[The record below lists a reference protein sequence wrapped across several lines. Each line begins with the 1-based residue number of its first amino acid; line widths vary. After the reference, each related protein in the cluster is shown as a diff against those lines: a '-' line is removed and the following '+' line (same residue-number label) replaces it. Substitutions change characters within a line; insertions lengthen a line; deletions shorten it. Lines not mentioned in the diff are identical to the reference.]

1 MTTES
6 YDKSDIVADLP
17 DQGCEYD
24 NNKPF
29 VIKTTPC
36 GQLGHYMH
44 LTPDYLLN
52 DTIGLAYGPY
62 EKVKLIAAS
71 RVCSQLYFSKLI

>member
-6 YDKSDIVADLP
+6 YDKSDIVADVP
-17 DQGCEYD
+17 DQRFNHG
-24 NNKPF
+24 NKPF

-52 DTIGLAYGPY
+52 DNIALAYGPY
-62 EKVKLIAAS
+62 EKVKLISAS
-71 RVCSQLYFSKLI
+71 QVYSQV